1 MAPRDH
7 KELRCWQ
14 LANQL
19 RGEVHDICEIPAA
32 AQDFKFCNSFRDAIG
47 SVCRNLSE
55 GFARGTPCEIA
66 QYFRYA
72 LASLEET
79 KDHLEECRIR
89 TLLTA
94 EKLDRLLD
102 IAEHTKATG
111 DQLHEAPRR
120 TMPPAETFTW
130 QRQATAGQLQLTV
143 PSLVA
148 RGTARG
154 TPHVARRTWHVAR
167 GTWHVAR
174 GTWHVARRT
183 SHVARGT
190 SARRTSHVARRT

>member
-19 RGEVHDICEIPAA
+19 RGEVHDICESPAA
-32 AQDFKFCNSFRDAIG
+32 AQDFKFCGSFRDAIG

-89 TLLTA
+89 TLLAA
-94 EKLDRLLD
+94 EKLDRLVD
-102 IAEHTKATG
+102 IAEHAKATAINFKKP
-111 DQLHEAPRR
+111 HEERCRR
-120 TMPPAETFTW
+120 
-130 QRQATAGQLQLTV
+130 QRR
-143 PSLVA
+143 S
-148 RGTARG
+148 RGN
-154 TPHVARRTWHVAR
+154 HRRR
-167 GTWHVAR
+167 PGN
-174 GTWHVARRT
+174 
-183 SHVARGT
+183 S
-190 SARRTSHVARRT
+190 S